1 MLNLRFI
8 KQNHTKIVALTLVMI
23 LLLSS
28 SFTTAIAAE
37 AIDNISTCS
46 KFDVS
51 ETLYTAFSDKVQ
63 SMQKEETPLTIKRI
77 ITVRDFSNH
86 KYTVIECA
94 PTGYIIYHPDSGIF
108 VESSP
113 SAISPYINLAE
124 DNLYY
129 GGPTEYYIEKNG
141 IYYHTV
147 IDEVIDNPTDID
159 NMKLYSQRIESVL
172 NGNKNIALLD
182 YVINNDAT
190 AYATMTRISA
200 YAVESGLSQDEINW
214 FKNLKQCGYHSN
226 GPGNGLCGFVAL
238 NILYSFFDKF
248 EDDDFMDDKYWVDS
262 TKTLLKNNEDSFTKY
277 LYDLDPKSSTTSM
290 HIHNV
295 SKKYL
300 KQKGITNIDHTSK
313 YWGFFTKNTIKN
325 LIKDGYPVILFG
337 KLEDPPGYN
346 GKKGGHAVV
355 AYQYSGN
362 DFVCHYGWDDCT
374 EVTIV
379 GTLGS
384 IYAMEVK

>member
-1 MLNLRFI
+1 M
-8 KQNHTKIVALTLVMI
+8 V

-28 SFTTAIAAE
+28 TFTTAIAAE
-37 AIDNISTCS
+37 TTDNLSLYS
-46 KFDVS
+46 RFDVS
-51 ETLYTAFSDKVQ
+51 ETLYNAFPDKVQ
-63 SMQKEETPLTIKRI
+63 SMQKAETPLTITRI
-77 ITVRDFSNH
+77 ITVQDFSNE
-86 KYTVIECA
+86 KYTVIECV
-94 PTGYIIYHPDSGIF
+94 PRGYIIYHPNSVVF

-113 SAISPYINLAE
+113 SAISPYINLTG

-129 GGPTEYYIEKNG
+129 GGPTEYYIENDG

-147 IDEVIDNPTDID
+147 IDEVIDNQTDIN
-159 NMKLYSQRIESVL
+159 NMKLYSQKIKSEL
-172 NGNKNIALLD
+172 NSHKNIALLD
-182 YVINNDAT
+182 YVINKDAA
-190 AYATMTRISA
+190 AYATMSKSNT
-200 YAVESGLSQDEINW
+200 YAVESGLSLNEINW
-214 FKNLKQCGYHSN
+214 FKNLNQCGYYSV
-226 GPGNGLCGFVAL
+226 GDGLCGFVAL

-248 EDDDFMDDKYWVDS
+248 KDDNFMDDKYWVDS
-262 TKTLLKNNEDSFTKY
+262 TKTLLKNNENSFTKY

-300 KQKGITNIDHTSK
+300 NEKGITNIKHTSR
-313 YWGFFTKNTIKN
+313 YWGFFTKKTIKN
-325 LIKDGYPVILFG
+325 LINDGYPVILFG
-337 KLEDPPGYN
+337 NLEDPPGYT

-355 AYQYSGN
+355 AYQYSEN
-362 DFVCHYGWDDCT
+362 EFVCHYGWNNCT

>member
-1 MLNLRFI
+1 MLNFRFI
-8 KQNHTKIVALTLVMI
+8 KQNHIKIVLFTLVMV

-28 SFTTAIAAE
+28 TFTTAIAAE
-37 AIDNISTCS
+37 TTDNLSS
-46 KFDVS
+46 YSRFDVS
-51 ETLYTAFSDKVQ
+51 ETLYNAFSDKVQ
-63 SMQKEETPLTIKRI
+63 SMQKAETPLTITRI
-77 ITVRDFSNH
+77 ITVQDFSNE
-86 KYTVIECA
+86 KYTVIECV
-94 PTGYIIYHPDSGIF
+94 PRGYIIYHPNSGVF

-113 SAISPYINLAE
+113 SAISPYINLTG

-129 GGPTEYYIEKNG
+129 GGPTEYYIENDG

-147 IDEVIDNPTDID
+147 IDEVIDNQTDIN
-159 NMKLYSQRIESVL
+159 NMKLYSEKIKSEL
-172 NGNKNIALLD
+172 NSHKNIALLD
-182 YVINNDAT
+182 YVINKDAA
-190 AYATMTRISA
+190 AYATMSKSNT
-200 YAVESGLSQDEINW
+200 YAVESGLSLNEINW
-214 FKNLKQCGYHSN
+214 FKNLNQCGYYSV
-226 GPGNGLCGFVAL
+226 GDGLCGFVAL

-248 EDDDFMDDKYWVDS
+248 KDDNFMDDKYWVDS
-262 TKTLLKNNEDSFTKY
+262 TKTLLKNNENSFTKY

-300 KQKGITNIDHTSK
+300 NEKGITNIKHTIR
-313 YWGFFTKNTIKN
+313 YWGFFTNKTIKN
-325 LIKDGYPVILFG
+325 LINDGYPVILFG
-337 KLEDPPGYN
+337 NLEDPPGYT

-362 DFVCHYGWDDCT
+362 EFVCHYGWNDCT